1 MQQPNLPIVLAS
13 QSPRR
18 RELLTNFGLQFSV
31 VAPLPSA
38 EPEGAMPA
46 TGESTAQFVTR
57 LAQQKATCVAQ
68 RVPYPA
74 LVIGC
79 DTVAELNGEILGKP
93 TDRADAKR
101 MLRLL
106 SGRRHS
112 VWSGLCL
119 IDTAIGSISC
129 DQAESQLDMK
139 KLSEQELTAYLDSG
153 DWQGKSGAFGYQD
166 GHAWLRLVAG
176 TAENVVGL
184 PIDVLEKLLA
194 NQLGNIEAIA

>member
-1 MQQPNLPIVLAS
+1 
-13 QSPRR
+13 
-18 RELLTNFGLQFSV
+18 
-31 VAPLPSA
+31 
-38 EPEGAMPA
+38 
-46 TGESTAQFVTR
+46 
-57 LAQQKATCVAQ
+57 
-68 RVPYPA
+68 
-74 LVIGC
+74 VIGC
-79 DTVAELNGEILGKP
+79 DTVAHLCGEILGKP

-101 MLRLL
+101 MLRCL

-119 IDTAIGSISC
+119 IDTATGSISC

-166 GHAWLRLVAG
+166 GHTWLSLISG

-194 NQLGNIEAIA
+194 KQLIKPN

>member
-1 MQQPNLPIVLAS
+1 MQQPHLPIVLAS

-18 RELLTNFGLQFSV
+18 RELLTNAGLQFSV
-31 VAPLPSA
+31 ITPLPSA
-38 EPEGAMPA
+38 EPDGATPVA
-46 TGESTAQFVTR
+46 GESTAQFVTR
-57 LAQQKATCVAQ
+57 LAQQKATCVAS

-93 TDRADAKR
+93 SDLADAER
-101 MLRLL
+101 MLRSL
-106 SGRRHS
+106 SGHRHS

-119 IDTAIGSISC
+119 VDTASQSILC
-129 DQAESQLDMK
+129 DHAESQLDMK
-139 KLSEQELTAYLDSG
+139 RLSQQELTAYLDSG

-166 GHAWLRLVAG
+166 GHVWLRLVAG

-184 PIDVLEKLLA
+184 PMDVLEKLLA
-194 NQLGNIEAIA
+194 KQWI

>member
-18 RELLTNFGLQFSV
+18 RELLTNAGLQFSV
-31 VAPLPSA
+31 MTPLPSA
-38 EPEGAMPA
+38 EPDGAMPLPS
-46 TGESTAQFVTR
+46 ESTAQFVTR
-57 LAQQKATCVAQ
+57 LATQKATCVAQ

-79 DTVAELNGEILGKP
+79 DTVAQLCGEILGKP
-93 TDRADAKR
+93 TDRADAMR

-119 IDTAIGSISC
+119 IDTTTGSIWC

-194 NQLGNIEAIA
+194 NQLTKPN